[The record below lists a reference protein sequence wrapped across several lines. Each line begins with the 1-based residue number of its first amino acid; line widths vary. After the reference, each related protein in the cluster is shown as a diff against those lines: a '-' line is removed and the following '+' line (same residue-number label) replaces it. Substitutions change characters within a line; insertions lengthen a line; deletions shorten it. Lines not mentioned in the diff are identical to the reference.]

1 MIGKPLLR
9 DGLTALKGFNG
20 SLHRLRFCSLAFIN
34 GVFTVGSPSCPQ
46 LCPCLPP
53 LSLSFT
59 FFPAARGSDNEQT
72 CRLTCARALT
82 HRKKPKQ
89 TPKTNLF
96 LWVSGDTLLPRLEQ
110 RAENMRS

>member
-1 MIGKPLLR
+1 MIGKPLLQ
-9 DGLTALKGFNG
+9 DGMTVLKGFNG
-20 SLHRLRFCSLAFIN
+20 LLRGLSFCSLTFIN
-34 GVFTVGSPSCPQ
+34 GVFSFAIMSSA
-46 LCPCLPP
+46 LP
-53 LSLSFT
+53 LFTSSFT
-59 FFPAARGSDNEQT
+59 LLHLFPAAHGSDNEQT
-72 CRLTCARALT
+72 CRLTCTRALT